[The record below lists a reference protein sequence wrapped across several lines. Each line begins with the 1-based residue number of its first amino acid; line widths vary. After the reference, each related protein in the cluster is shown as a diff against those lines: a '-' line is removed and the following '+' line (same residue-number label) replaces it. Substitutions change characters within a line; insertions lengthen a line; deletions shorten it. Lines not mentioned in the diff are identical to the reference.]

1 MKGMK
6 ENNFLAKWLANEI
19 SETELK
25 KYLSEDEV
33 RTYKKIVSH
42 SNKLE
47 VPVFN
52 AEEALKKLNL
62 KNSKTKVRRLNF
74 SKFIYKVAAIIIVV
88 VVSSYYFIG
97 NRSQN
102 YTTSFAQKITF
113 NLPDKSIVNLNA
125 DSEIKYKIRNW
136 KNNRNLS
143 LKGEAYFK
151 VSKGSKF
158 TVKTALGNVTVL
170 GTQFNVV
177 ARNNYFEVICYEGL
191 VSATYKNNIIKI
203 PAGSSFKVINSKTKF
218 EKTITDLSPSWIQNN
233 SSFKSMPYWYVVN
246 ELERQYNI
254 TIEFDNTL
262 SNNLFTGNF
271 THNNLKNAL
280 KAITIPFNLN
290 YTFAT
295 NNKVRL
301 N

>member
-1 MKGMK
+1 MKDMK

-33 RTYKKIVSH
+33 RTYKKIISH
-42 SNKLE
+42 SNQLE
-47 VPVFN
+47 APHFN

-62 KNSKTKVRRLNF
+62 KNAGTKVRRVNF
-74 SKFIYKVAAIIIVV
+74 TKFIYRVAAIIIV

-97 NRSQN
+97 NHTKN
-102 YTTSFAQKITF
+102 YKTSLAQKITF
-113 NLPDKSIVNLNA
+113 DLPDKSTVNLNA
-125 DSEIKYKIRNW
+125 DSEVKYKTRNW
-136 KNNRNLS
+136 KKNRNLS

-151 VSKGSKF
+151 VAKGSKF

-177 ARNNYFEVICYEGL
+177 ARNNYFEVVCYEGL
-191 VSATYKNNIIKI
+191 VSATYKNKTIKI
-203 PAGSSFKVINSKTKF
+203 PAGSSFKVINSETKF
-218 EKTITDLSPSWIQNN
+218 EKTITASGPFWIQNH

-254 TIEFDNTL
+254 TIEFNNTI

-271 THNNLKNAL
+271 THNNLENAL

-290 YTFAT
+290 YTFVT

>member
-1 MKGMK
+1 MKDMK

-25 KYLSEDEV
+25 KHLSEDEV
-33 RTYKKIVSH
+33 CTYKKIVSH
-42 SNKLE
+42 SNQLE
-47 VPVFN
+47 APHFN

-62 KNSKTKVRRLNF
+62 KNYRTKVRKLNF
-74 SKFIYKVAAIIIVV
+74 IKFIYRVAAIIVV
-88 VVSSYYFIG
+88 VFASYYFIG
-97 NRSQN
+97 NQSQN
-102 YTTSFAQKITF
+102 YTTSLAQKIIF
-113 NLPDKSIVNLNA
+113 DLPDKSTVNLNA
-125 DSEIKYKIRNW
+125 DSEVKYKKRNW
-136 KNNRNLS
+136 KKNRNLS

-151 VSKGSKF
+151 VAKGSKF
-158 TVKTALGNVTVL
+158 TVKTALGNVAVL

-177 ARNNYFEVICYEGL
+177 ARNNYFEVVCYEGL
-191 VSATYKNNIIKI
+191 VSATYKNNTIKI
-203 PAGSSFKVINSKTKF
+203 PAGSSFKVINSETKF
-218 EKTITDLSPSWIQNN
+218 EKTITASGPSWIQNH

-254 TIEFDNTL
+254 TIEFNNTI

-271 THNNLKNAL
+271 THSNLENAL

-290 YTFAT
+290 YTFVT